1 VNNRVGIIGPGDLVH
16 KAAKLMENYPMLQ
29 GIPLPYKSEQEA
41 VAMVKDH
48 YQEVDLFLFTGYV
61 PYKLVLN
68 ENFGKPLFY
77 FSIAGTSL
85 NQCLFN
91 FVVHEQVDVSKISID
106 TISTTEVEDMYQEL
120 GLDFS
125 EVQVNQTSLEHFR
138 AEQFYQFH
146 LELYNQGHTT
156 GAITS
161 INSVAKR
168 LQEMGVP
175 VQRLVPTTQGMHNT
189 LRLIV
194 TFVEGE
200 QARGKQLV
208 LLMAQALKTEQLQDQ
223 EWWNETGRWLERAGK
238 RYRASVFWNSQE
250 MVVLLN
256 QRLFDKYTA
265 QDQTAIPLTRALR
278 EQVGGK
284 LVVGIGMG
292 STMLDAEDNAR
303 SALELARKTNPDQI
317 YVINQEKEVVGPLSI
332 RGGHEPLYQL
342 ASTEGL
348 ITDLAERTGLS
359 VKTLSKVINLYD
371 DSGTEQFSSKVIKDG
386 LGITLRSANR
396 ILTKLVDAGVA
407 IPVGYEDQVGRGR
420 PRVLYTLD
428 LENKND

>member
-1 VNNRVGIIGPGDLVH
+1 MKNRVGIIGPEDLVH
-16 KAAKLMENYPMLQ
+16 KATKLMDSYPMLQ
-29 GIPLPYKSEQEA
+29 GIPLPYGSEQEA
-41 VAMVKDH
+41 VGMVKRH
-48 YQEVDLFLFTGYV
+48 YHEADLFLFTGYV

-68 ENFGKPLFY
+68 ENLGKPLFY

-91 FVVHEQVDVSKISID
+91 FVVHEQVDVSTISID
-106 TISTTEVEDMYQEL
+106 TISATEVGEMYQEL
-120 GLDFS
+120 DLDLS
-125 EVQVNQTSLEHFR
+125 GVRVNETTLEHFR
-138 AEQFYQFH
+138 AEEYYQFH
-146 LELYNQGHTT
+146 LDHFNQGLTT

-168 LQEMGVP
+168 LQEVGVP
-175 VQRLVPTTQGMHNT
+175 VQRLIPTSQGMQNT

-208 LLMAQALKTEQLQDQ
+208 LLMAQAAKAQFRDE
-223 EWWNETGRWLERAGK
+223 EWWNETGRWLEQEGK

-250 MVVLLN
+250 IIVLLN

-265 QDQTAIPLTRALR
+265 HGETAIPLTQALR
-278 EQVGGK
+278 KQVGDK
-284 LVVGIGMG
+284 MVVGIGMG

-303 SALELARKTNPDQI
+303 AALELARKTGADHI
-317 YVINQEKEVVGPLSI
+317 YIINQAKEVVGPLSI
-332 RGGHEPLYQL
+332 RGGHAPLYQL
-342 ASTEGL
+342 ASTEAV

-359 VKTLSKVINLYD
+359 VKTLSKVLNLYD

-396 ILTKLVDAGVA
+396 ILTKLVEAGVA
-407 IPVGYEDQVGRGR
+407 VPVGYEDQVGRGR
-420 PRVLYTLD
+420 PRVLYTLNLD
-428 LENKND
+428 TNH